1 MTKEKIKKKRGRPSK
16 ADLELRAREAEKQK
30 IIEWIVVIGFI
41 LVLGIFIQ
49 NAKADEMVHKFKS
62 PSFSGIGTSAHYLTI
77 ENQQFNRKQALKAEI
92 KALQDEIERDKENTT
107 LARFIRNLE
116 SRIYAQLSRQLVENL
131 FGETPSDSGVLEL
144 EGNRIEYNVVD
155 GIITLKIT
163 DSDGNTTT
171 ISLPIGSFTF

>member
-30 IIEWIVVIGFI
+30 VIEWVTVIGII
-41 LVLGIFIQ
+41 LIIAVFSQ
-49 NAKADEMVHKFKS
+49 NVKADEMVHKFKS
-62 PSFSGIGTSAHYLTI
+62 PSFSGIGASAHYLTI

-116 SRIYAQLSRQLVENL
+116 SRIYAQLSRQLVEK
-131 FGETPSDSGVLEL
+131 EL

>member
-1 MTKEKIKKKRGRPSK
+1 MASYKKRGLTRREIQ
-16 ADLELRAREAEKQK
+16 LEEAAKTR
-30 IIEWIVVIGFI
+30 IAIWCFFMGAIMLLMIVGQS
-41 LVLGIFIQ
+41 L
-49 NAKADEMVHKFKS
+49 AADEMVHKFKS

-77 ENQQFNRKQALKAEI
+77 ENQQFNRKMTIKQEL
-92 KALQDEIERDKENTT
+92 KALQEQIERDKENTT

-131 FGETPSDSGVLEL
+131 FGETPSDSGVLSL
-144 EGNRIEYNVVD
+144 EGNTIEYNVVD
-155 GIITLKIT
+155 GIITLNIT